1 MEMDNIDIVNE
12 CIVLCEWRTKNIVK
26 ENCIHLGNTLIATVS
41 TMMSQWIGD
50 DIQTNITQYVDGK
63 PKQFTQSEL

>member
-1 MEMDNIDIVNE
+1 MYNIDIVNE
-12 CIVLCEWRTKNIVK
+12 CIVPCEWQKKNVK

-50 DIQTNITQYVDGK
+50 DIHTNITQYVDGK